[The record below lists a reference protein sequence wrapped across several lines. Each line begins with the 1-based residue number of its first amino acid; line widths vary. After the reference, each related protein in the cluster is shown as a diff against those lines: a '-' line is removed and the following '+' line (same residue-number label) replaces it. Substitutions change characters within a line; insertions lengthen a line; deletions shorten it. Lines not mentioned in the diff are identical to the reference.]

1 VGKNLPIVR
10 TRFRGILFLVIL
22 ISWNATAQPSHS
34 QDETG
39 QEDAEAIVEEEA
51 DEEPEDVP
59 GPPRTPRHL
68 GTIDIAFG
76 EEDILLGATYRFIFY
91 QPTSTG
97 LFVTGM
103 GRAEYV
109 KVQTQIRPN
118 FLIQSEE
125 MRYLVGG
132 GIDQLFILNPIVGI
146 MLQGGVVY
154 TGADFTG
161 SSLTPEDKVTIL
173 GRAAL
178 AFRFGRSDKIQF
190 AFHVGYQ
197 YVDLI
202 TSGPHYLYLSAG
214 IEG

>member
-1 VGKNLPIVR
+1 MGKNLRDAR
-10 TRFRGILFLVIL
+10 TCLRGLLVLLIL
-22 ISWNATAQPSHS
+22 ISWNATAQPSHA

-39 QEDAEAIVEEEA
+39 QEDPEAVEEEA
-51 DEEPEDVP
+51 TEEEPEDVP
-59 GPPRTPRHL
+59 GPPRTLRHL
-68 GTIDIAFG
+68 ATLDAAFG
-76 EEDILLGATYRFIFY
+76 GDDILLGATYRFIFY

-103 GRAEYV
+103 GRAEEV

-118 FLIQSEE
+118 FLIQTEE

-132 GIDQLFILNPIVGI
+132 GIEQLFILDPNVGI
-146 MLQGGVVY
+146 MLQGGAVY
-154 TGADFTG
+154 TGADFAG
-161 SSLTPEDKVTIL
+161 SSLTPEDKVTFL

-178 AFRFGRSDKIQF
+178 SFRVGRPDKVRF
-190 AFHVGYQ
+190 ALRVGYQ

-202 TSGPHYLYLSAG
+202 TSGPHYLYLAAG